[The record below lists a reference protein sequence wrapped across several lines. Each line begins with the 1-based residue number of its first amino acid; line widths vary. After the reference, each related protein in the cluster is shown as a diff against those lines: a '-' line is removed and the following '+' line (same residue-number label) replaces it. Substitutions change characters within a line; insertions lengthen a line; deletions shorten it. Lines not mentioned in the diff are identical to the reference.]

1 MMTMETEVDT
11 NATVEKIKR
20 NNSRDEAYGVLCLS
34 ISRDLLFHING
45 LKSPNEV
52 WEKIEYIFGN
62 TYEMRGHQIKNEM
75 ISLSPNS
82 FESLQLYFS
91 KFKALVLQLK

>member
-1 MMTMETEVDT
+1 MVTMETEVDT

-52 WEKIEYIFGN
+52 WDNIVEIFGN
-62 TYEMRGHQIKNEM
+62 IDEMRGHQN
-75 ISLSPNS
+75 
-82 FESLQLYFS
+82 
-91 KFKALVLQLK
+91 